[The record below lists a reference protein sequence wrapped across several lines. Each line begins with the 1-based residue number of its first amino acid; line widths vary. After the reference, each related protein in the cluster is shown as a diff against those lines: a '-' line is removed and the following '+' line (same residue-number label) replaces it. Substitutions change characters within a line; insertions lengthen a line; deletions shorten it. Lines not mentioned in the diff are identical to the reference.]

1 MKYRPLGSTGLQVSE
16 VGLGGEYLERENAET
31 VCAVV
36 DEAMK
41 QGINILDIFMS
52 EPNVRT
58 NLGAA
63 LKGRREKMILQ
74 GHIGSAWKGGQYC
87 RTRDLDDGKRFFED
101 FLTRLDTDY
110 VDIGMI
116 HFVDTQSGYEELLR
130 SGQLEYAQELKAQG
144 IIKHIGL
151 SSHEPS
157 AARRAVEDGWVE
169 VLMFSVN
176 PVFDLA
182 PEGTELTSLLGPR
195 RPQGSGA
202 LQHGPGPGVPVP
214 SVRGQGRGH
223 HHHEDLRRRYPA
235 AAESSPFGA
244 ALTPIQCIHYALTRP
259 AVAST
264 LIGCRSVEQ
273 VRQAVAYETAGEAA
287 KDYASV
293 LSSASL
299 YAGAQG
305 RCMYCNHCL
314 PCPVH
319 LDVAQVNKLLDLA
332 LAGDEVPPTVQ
343 AHYAALDHHAAE
355 CLACGACESRCP
367 FHVPV
372 SDRMGQSRRVVWTVS
387 PSGPRP

>member
-87 RTRDLDDGKRFFED
+87 RTRDLDDSKRFFED

-182 PEGTELTSLLGPR
+182 PEGTELTSLLGPDGPKGVVLSSMDPAR
-195 RPQGSGA
+195 EA
-202 LQHGPGPGVPVP
+202 LYRLCEARGV
-214 SVRGQGRGH
+214 GITTMKTYAAGTL
-223 HHHEDLRRRYPA
+223 LR
-235 AAESSPFGA
+235 AESSPFGA

-293 LSSASL
+293 LSSVSL

-332 LAGDEVPPTVQ
+332 LAGDEVPPTVR

-372 SDRMGQSRRVVWTVS
+372 SDRMAKAAALFGQ
-387 PSGPRP
+387 

>member
-1 MKYRPLGSTGLQVSE
+1 MKYRSLGSTGLQVSE

-31 VCAVV
+31 VYAVV

-74 GHIGSAWKGGQYC
+74 GHIGSAWKDGQYC

-182 PEGTELTSLLGPR
+182 PEGTELTSLLG
-195 RPQGSGA
+195 
-202 LQHGPGPGVPVP
+202 LDGPKGV
-214 SVRGQGRGH
+214 
-223 HHHEDLRRRYPA
+223 A
-235 AAESSPFGA
+235 
-244 ALTPIQCIHYALTRP
+244 
-259 AVAST
+259 
-264 LIGCRSVEQ
+264 
-273 VRQAVAYETAGEAA
+273 
-287 KDYASV
+287 
-293 LSSASL
+293 LSSIDPAREAL
-299 YAGAQG
+299 YRLCEARGVGITTMKTYAAG
-305 RCMYCNHCL
+305 RC
-314 PCPVH
+314 V
-319 LDVAQVNKLLDLA
+319 
-332 LAGDEVPPTVQ
+332 
-343 AHYAALDHHAAE
+343 
-355 CLACGACESRCP
+355 
-367 FHVPV
+367 
-372 SDRMGQSRRVVWTVS
+372 
-387 PSGPRP
+387 